1 MRQVG
6 YGDGIKQPW
15 ANQNVRLKLFD
26 AQGQELSSEVRDTN
40 QFAAVQGEFNLKAD
54 TPLGAYSLQI
64 SDPEQRQFSGSINFR
79 VEEYKKP
86 EFEVLVTAPD
96 KPTRLG
102 DTIPVKIQA
111 DYFFGGAVTKG
122 VVKYKVLRSAKNQ
135 RWFPI
140 GPWDWLYGNGYRWLG
155 SEYNWYPGFKQWG
168 CLCPTPPWWGDN
180 AEPPEL
186 VLDEEGPLSA
196 EGTLAFEIDTALAKE
211 LHGDQ
216 DHEYSITAEVVDS
229 SRRTIVGSGSVTV
242 TRKPFQVHVWTNRG
256 YSRVGDPIEVS
267 ARARTADGKGIAGK
281 GKLVLYRIVYDAAGK
296 PTETELQTWDV
307 TADEKGDV
315 LTTIKA
321 TEAGQ
326 FRLAV
331 SVTDATD
338 QTVVGGQL
346 LHVVGDGFDS
356 ANFRYN
362 DLEVLVEKTEYAP
375 NEKVKLLLQSN
386 RAGARLLVWVRPAG
400 VYAGPPQVI
409 QLDGK
414 STTFELDV
422 TRSDM
427 PNFFVE
433 VTTVFGAKVHEV
445 TKEIFVPPVSKVV
458 KIELQPAEV
467 KVLPGQETKIKVKLT
482 GADGLPFAG
491 PIVMTMYD
499 RALEYISGGS
509 NVPDVREHFWSWKRH
524 HQPSTEHTLSRMTNN
539 MVKDYLDQMA
549 FLGVFG
555 NISAEVGEMGGQAE
569 SALADGNAVLSPP
582 GGGGVFGRA
591 VMFSADSARM
601 PAPMSAAMEKS
612 DDLEAKNGNAGPP
625 PNLVAPLVRKDFA
638 DAAYWSVDLQA
649 NSEGIAEATIKMP
662 ENLTAWKI
670 RTWAM
675 GPDTSVGEATTE
687 VVTAKNIMVRLQA
700 PRFFVEKDEVLLSA
714 IVHNYLDVA
723 KQAEVSIQV
732 DGERMESIDALTQ
745 QVDLP
750 AGGEKR
756 VNWKVRIKQEGNARI
771 MMSALTDVESDAME
785 MTFPVLVHGM
795 LKTESFSGI
804 VRANENSTK
813 FNVRVPA
820 ERRPELSRLEV
831 RYSPTLAGAM
841 VDALP
846 YLSDF
851 PYGCTEQTLNRF
863 LPTVITLNVLK
874 KMDLDLKAIQE
885 KRTNLN
891 AQEIGD
897 DVARAKQ
904 WKRWER
910 NPVFDEAEVLLMAK
924 QGVADLTKMQNS
936 DGGWGWF
943 SGFGERSWPH
953 TTAVVVRGLQTAK
966 ANQIGI
972 VPGVLE
978 NGAAWLKRYQDEQVA
993 LLLEGDRQ
1001 KDPPADKTKPLPPCR
1016 TSADNLDALVYLT
1029 LVESGS
1035 FDEAMA
1041 DYLYRDR
1048 QNLSLYGMGLVGLA
1062 FDLQKDLPR
1071 RDMLI
1076 RNIDQF
1082 VKYDAENQSAFID
1095 LPNQNYWWCW
1105 YGDSIEANAIFLKLM
1120 ARTKP
1125 NDKVTAGLVKY
1136 LLNNRRHATYWNNTR
1151 DTALCVDSFAE
1162 FMQATGENNP
1172 DMTVEIVI
1180 DGTVRQTTT
1189 ITRAELFQFNNRFVL
1204 EGADLVDGDHVVEI
1218 RRSGKG
1224 NLYANA
1230 YLTNFTLED
1239 NITAAGL
1246 EIKVQR
1252 AYYRLEQIKD
1262 AEAQVAGN
1270 RGQVVDQQ
1278 IEKYKRVPLQSW
1290 DQVNSGD
1297 LIEIEL
1303 EIDSKN
1309 DYEYVVFED
1318 MKAAGCE
1325 PVELRS
1331 GYVPG
1336 SLNAYVEFRDQR
1348 VAFFTRTLA
1357 RGKHSFSYRMRA
1369 ETPGQFSALP
1379 TKAWAMYAPELKANS
1394 DEMKLRIADRN
1405 DLED

>member
-1 MRQVG
+1 M
-6 YGDGIKQPW
+6 Y
-15 ANQNVRLKLFD
+15 
-26 AQGQELSSEVRDTN
+26 
-40 QFAAVQGEFNLKAD
+40 
-54 TPLGAYSLQI
+54 
-64 SDPEQRQFSGSINFR
+64 R
-79 VEEYKKP
+79 V
-86 EFEVLVTAPD
+86 
-96 KPTRLG
+96 
-102 DTIPVKIQA
+102 
-111 DYFFGGAVTKG
+111 
-122 VVKYKVLRSAKNQ
+122 
-135 RWFPI
+135 
-140 GPWDWLYGNGYRWLG
+140 
-155 SEYNWYPGFKQWG
+155 
-168 CLCPTPPWWGDN
+168 
-180 AEPPEL
+180 
-186 VLDEEGPLSA
+186 
-196 EGTLAFEIDTALAKE
+196 
-211 LHGDQ
+211 
-216 DHEYSITAEVVDS
+216 
-229 SRRTIVGSGSVTV
+229 
-242 TRKPFQVHVWTNRG
+242 
-256 YSRVGDPIEVS
+256 
-267 ARARTADGKGIAGK
+267 
-281 GKLVLYRIVYDAAGK
+281 VYDAAGK

-307 TADEKGDV
+307 TADENGDV
-315 LTTIKA
+315 QTTIKA

-326 FRLAV
+326 YRLAV
-331 SVTDATD
+331 SITDANA
-338 QTVVGGQL
+338 QTITGGQL

-400 VYAGPPQVI
+400 VYAGLPQVI
-409 QLDGK
+409 QLEGK
-414 STTFELDV
+414 STTIELDV

-458 KIELQPAEV
+458 KIELQPAAT
-467 KVLPGQETKIKVKLT
+467 KVLPGQEATVKIKLT
-482 GADGLPFAG
+482 GADGTPFSG

-509 NVPDVREHFWSWKRH
+509 NVPDVREHFWNWKRS
-524 HQPSTEHTLSRMTNN
+524 HQPNTEHTLSRMTNN
-539 MVKDYLDQMA
+539 MVRDYLDQMA

-555 NISAEVGEMGGQAE
+555 NISADVGGTRGLKSE
-569 SALADGNAVLSPP
+569 SAMAFGSAAPGAP
-582 GGGGVFGRA
+582 GGGGGRA
-591 VMFSADSARM
+591 ATMMGDAAGM
-601 PAPMSAAMEKS
+601 PAPMAAAMEKS
-612 DDLEAKNGNAGPP
+612 SGGEGAKNGSGGPP
-625 PNLVAPLVRKDFA
+625 PNLVAPVVRTDFA
-638 DAAYWSVDLQA
+638 DAAFWSVDLQA
-649 NSEGIAEATIKMP
+649 DSEGIAEATIKMP

-687 VVTAKNIMVRLQA
+687 IVTAKNIMVRLQA

-723 KQAEVSIQV
+723 KQADVSLQI
-732 DGERMESIDALTQ
+732 DGAQMETSDPMTQ
-745 QVDLP
+745 QVELP

-756 VNWKVRIKQEGNARI
+756 VNWKVKVKQEGDTKI
-771 MMSALTDVESDAME
+771 TMSALTDVESDAMQ

-804 VRANENSTK
+804 VRTTEKSTK

-846 YLSDF
+846 YMNDF

-874 KMDLDLKAIQE
+874 KMNLDLKAIQE

-897 DVARAKQ
+897 DVERAKR
-904 WKRWER
+904 WKQLVGH

-943 SGFGERSWPH
+943 SGFGEQSWPH
-953 TTAVVVRGLQTAK
+953 TTAVVVHGLQIAK

-978 NGAAWLKRYQDEQVA
+978 NGVVWLKRYQDEQVA

-1001 KDPPADKTKPLPPCR
+1001 KDPPADKAKPLPRFR
-1016 TSADNLDALVYLT
+1016 TTADNLDALVYQT
-1029 LVESGS
+1029 LVESGT
-1035 FDEAMA
+1035 FDAAMA

-1048 QNLSLYGMGLVGLA
+1048 QNLSLYGMSLVGLA
-1062 FDLQKDLPR
+1062 FDLQKDLER

-1095 LPNQNYWWCW
+1095 LPNQNYWWNW
-1105 YGDSIEANAIFLKLM
+1105 FGDSIEANAIFLKLLS
-1120 ARTKP
+1120 RTKP
-1125 NDKVTAGLVKY
+1125 NDKVSAGLVKY

-1151 DTALCVDSFAE
+1151 DTALCVEAFAE
-1162 FMQATGENNP
+1162 FMQATGEDNP

-1180 DGTVRQTTT
+1180 DGTVRQTTS

-1204 EGADLVDGDHVVEI
+1204 EGADLVDGEHVVEI
-1218 RRSGKG
+1218 RRSGNG

-1252 AYYRLEQIKD
+1252 AYYRLEQLKD
-1262 AEAQVAGN
+1262 AEVKVAGQ

-1278 IEKYKRVPLQSW
+1278 VEKYKRVPLSSL

-1309 DYEYVVFED
+1309 DYEYVIFED
-1318 MKAAGCE
+1318 LKAAGCE

-1394 DEMKLRIADRN
+1394 DEMKLKIADRK